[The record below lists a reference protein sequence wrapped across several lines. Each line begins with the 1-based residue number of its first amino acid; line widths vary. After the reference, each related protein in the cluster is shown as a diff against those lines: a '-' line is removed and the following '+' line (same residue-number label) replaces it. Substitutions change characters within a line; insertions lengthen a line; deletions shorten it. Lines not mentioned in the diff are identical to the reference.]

1 MSKVVF
7 ADNTNLEELVK
18 SEALV
23 LLDFY
28 ADWCGPCKMIG
39 PVLEQ
44 VASENPDI
52 KVVKINVDENIGLAQ
67 QYGVQGIPALFV
79 LKEGD
84 VVAQKAGFMPKDAL
98 VNWVRSV

>member
-1 MSKVVF
+1 MADVIF
-7 ADNTNLEELVK
+7 ADNTNLEETIK
-18 SEALV
+18 DEKLV

-44 VASENPDI
+44 VAGENDDI
-52 KVVKINVDENIGLAQ
+52 KVVKVNVDENISLAQ

-79 LKEGD
+79 VKDGE

-98 VNWVRSV
+98 VSWVKSV

>member
-1 MSKVVF
+1 MPLEHADSKNI
-7 ADNTNLEELVK
+7 DEKVK
-18 SEALV
+18 EGLV

-44 VASENPDI
+44 VAEENEDI
-52 KVVKINVDENIGLAQ
+52 KVVKVNVDENISLAQ
-67 QYGVQGIPALFV
+67 RYGVQGIPSLFV
-79 LKEGD
+79 LKDGE

-98 VNWVRSV
+98 VEWVRSV